1 MSLWWNFLMF
11 YIQIFLFNEGPNFN
25 PFSCSIFPY
34 FQSLSEWD
42 PKNGSLTFI
51 NGKRVRSGKW
61 GTSSMHCAQKYAS
74 HVQGRISSVCREL
87 GVKRKRLCHIR
98 FRLDGYN
105 FFFRRRPINVS
116 VARITQPSAEHEREP
131 AVAAVPT
138 LFAKLFPGFSLAF
151 PLFFPLSL
159 YTFTFVIS
167 VRLACKLL
175 SDSCTCPPARRA

>member
-1 MSLWWNFLMF
+1 MGKGLGRENGVLVV
-11 YIQIFLFNEGPNFN
+11 
-25 PFSCSIFPY
+25 CSA
-34 FQSLSEWD
+34 
-42 PKNGSLTFI
+42 PK
-51 NGKRVRSGKW
+51 
-61 GTSSMHCAQKYAS
+61 SMHHMCRAEFR
-74 HVQGRISSVCREL
+74 VCVCVRECREL

-138 LFAKLFPGFSLAF
+138 LFPKLFPGFSLAF

-175 SDSCTCPPARRA
+175 SDSCTCCPPARRA